1 MKKSITKF
9 DVTENFAWRFAER
22 CGAQGVKFLIEIILA
37 RLLLPE
43 DYGIIAL
50 VTVFI
55 NIFNVF
61 VDSGLGNA
69 LIQKKNADNID
80 FSTVFFFNI
89 IWCIV
94 LYFVLFA
101 LAPIIATFY
110 AQSELT
116 KVIRVLG
123 VTIIISGVKN
133 VQQAYVSVTM
143 QFKRFFY
150 ATLGGTLGAATVGI
164 TLAYMGAGVWALVA
178 QQVFN
183 ATVGCFVLWV
193 TVRWR
198 PEKSFSLL
206 RLKKLFSYGWKL
218 LTSTLLN
225 TIYNNIYQLIIGK
238 YYSTSELAY
247 YNKGD
252 QFPKLFLSNINDSID
267 SVLLPVMSKIQD
279 DKTRLKHQ
287 TSMSIKVSTYIMAPL
302 MLGLISIAP
311 TLVTVLLTE
320 KWLPCVPFLQ
330 IFCGTYLFYPIH
342 TANLNA
348 IKAVGRSDIFL
359 ELEIIKKIIGI
370 GVLFLVVKRG
380 PMNMAI
386 SLFLLSI
393 ISQAIN
399 CFPNKKLLNYGYW
412 EQINDIMPNIIMA
425 IIMAICV
432 YMFGLIN
439 MPITI
444 KLILQVLI
452 GILIYIA
459 ESLLLRN
466 KTFTFLL
473 DILKGIKIK

>member
-1 MKKSITKF
+1 M
-9 DVTENFAWRFAER
+9 
-22 CGAQGVKFLIEIILA
+22 
-37 RLLLPE
+37 
-43 DYGIIAL
+43 
-50 VTVFI
+50 
-55 NIFNVF
+55 
-61 VDSGLGNA
+61 
-69 LIQKKNADNID
+69 
-80 FSTVFFFNI
+80 
-89 IWCIV
+89 
-94 LYFVLFA
+94 
-101 LAPIIATFY
+101 
-110 AQSELT
+110 
-116 KVIRVLG
+116 
-123 VTIIISGVKN
+123 
-133 VQQAYVSVTM
+133 
-143 QFKRFFY
+143 
-150 ATLGGTLGAATVGI
+150 
-164 TLAYMGAGVWALVA
+164 
-178 QQVFN
+178 
-183 ATVGCFVLWV
+183 
-193 TVRWR
+193 
-198 PEKSFSLL
+198 
-206 RLKKLFSYGWKL
+206 
-218 LTSTLLN
+218 LN